1 MTANPPGASSG
12 LSEVEARRRL
22 AETGP
27 NEISEA
33 RKRTFRESLVG
44 VASEPVLILLVVA
57 AAVYFVIGD
66 AAEGAMLLV
75 FALFTISLMVLQERR
90 SENALKALRELGA
103 PVASVLRDGV
113 ERRIPASEVVPGDI
127 AILAEG
133 ERVPADGEVI
143 EAEGLAIDES
153 LLTGESVPVEKP
165 ATGEAPA
172 YGGTLVV
179 RGHGAMLVTA
189 TGAATETGKLG
200 ASLAAIVDTPTHL
213 QQNTAR
219 LVRLFGVI
227 AIVVCVGL
235 AAYYGLVLDDWLQ
248 GVLSGIALGMAM
260 LPEEFPVAL
269 AVLLAIGAWRLAQV
283 RVLVRQSAVIE
294 ALGSATCL
302 CVDKTGTLTENRMRL
317 RLLDTG
323 RESLEVGPT
332 AALSGPFAELLETAL
347 LASRRGSHDPM
358 DLAIVDL
365 ADSAAALTGDN
376 GRAFEREYGLTPE
389 LLAVSQ
395 VWSDGD
401 GRLMVASKGAPEAM
415 VTLCRMAPEE
425 ATAVLDRVHGLARR
439 GLRVLGIAAAEV
451 TDGALPD
458 AQHQFAFRLLGLAA
472 FEDPVRPAVPAAIAE
487 AHQAGLK
494 VKMIT
499 GDYPETARAI
509 ASAAGLRTEAG
520 VATGADLAALAP
532 EALACV
538 ASEVDVFARVRPDQ
552 KLKLVTALQAAGE
565 SVAMT
570 GDGVNDAPA
579 LKAADIGI
587 AMGKRGTAVA
597 REAADIVLLDDDFSH
612 IIDAVR
618 MGRRIFDNLRKVMIY
633 IAAIHVPIAGLALL
647 PVLFGLPVALWPLH
661 VVILEMVVDS
671 MCAIA
676 FETTPAERDLMRR
689 PPRQRSEPVAGLPQ
703 ILYGLA
709 QGTILLIAVFGMY
722 WGMLQGGAAEDT
734 ARALALITLVAGDV
748 GLVFVNSSQRAVL
761 AGGGSMPHRWFWI
774 IGGSVTALLAAALAV
789 PSLRELFYFGLPTL
803 QQVALALGAALAA
816 LAAVDLLRLIPAVR
830 RIGGGR

>member
-1 MTANPPGASSG
+1 MTVKPLSITTG
-12 LSEVEARRRL
+12 LSETEAQRRL
-22 AETGP
+22 AEVGP
-27 NEISEA
+27 NEIPEA
-33 RKRTFRESLVG
+33 AARSFWRSLLG
-44 VASEPVLILLVVA
+44 VASEPVLLLLIVA
-57 AAVYFVIGD
+57 AVVYFVIGD
-66 AAEGAMLLV
+66 AAEGVMLLV
-75 FALFTISLMVLQERR
+75 FALFTISLMVVQEQR

-113 ERRIPASEVVPGDI
+113 ERRIPARLVVPGDV
-127 AILAEG
+127 ALLSEG

-143 EAEGLAIDES
+143 EAEGLSIDES
-153 LLTGESVPVEKP
+153 LLTGESVAVDKL
-165 ATGEAPA
+165 AADNQA
-172 YGGTLVV
+172 YAGTLVV
-179 RGHGAMLVTA
+179 RGHGAIHVTA
-189 TGAATETGKLG
+189 TGAGTETGKLG
-200 ASLAAIVDTPTHL
+200 ASLAAIVDGPTHL
-213 QQNTAR
+213 QRTTAR
-219 LVRLFGVI
+219 LVRLFGII
-227 AIVVCVGL
+227 AIIVCAGL
-235 AAYYGLVLDDWLQ
+235 VAYYGLALGDWLQ
-248 GVLSGIALGMAM
+248 GILSGIALGMAM

-283 RVLVRQSAVIE
+283 RVLVRRSAVIE

-323 RESLEVGPT
+323 RESLELGSG
-332 AALSGPFAELLETAL
+332 ALVAGPFAELLETAL

-365 ADSAAALTGDN
+365 ADSAATLTGDN
-376 GRAFEREYGLTPE
+376 GRALEREYGLTPE

-395 VWSDGD
+395 VWSEGD
-401 GRLMVASKGAPEAM
+401 HRLMVASKGAPEAI
-415 VTLCRMAPEE
+415 VALCRLEPAAAED
-425 ATAVLDRVHGLARR
+425 VLARVHGLARR

-451 TDGALPD
+451 PDGDLPA
-458 AQHQFAFRLLGLAA
+458 AQHEFAFRFLGLAA
-472 FEDPVRPAVPAAIAE
+472 FEDPVRSTVRSAVAE
-487 AHQAGLK
+487 AHGAGIRI
-494 VKMIT
+494 KMIT

-509 ASAAGLRTEAG
+509 ATEAG
-520 VATGADLAALAP
+520 LAVGAGVVTGGDLAAFGP
-532 EALACV
+532 EALARAACD
-538 ASEVDVFARVRPDQ
+538 VDVFARVRPDQ
-552 KLKLVTALQAAGE
+552 KLSLVTALQAAGE

-597 REAADIVLLDDDFSH
+597 REAADIVLLDDDFNH

-618 MGRRIFDNLRKVMIY
+618 MGRRIFDNLRKVIIY

-689 PPRQRSEPVAGLPQ
+689 PPRRRTESVAGLPQ
-703 ILYGLA
+703 ILLGLL
-709 QGTILLIAVFGMY
+709 QGTILLVAVFGIY
-722 WGMLQGGAAEDT
+722 WGMLAAGTDDDI
-734 ARALALITLVAGDV
+734 ARAMTLITLVAGDV
-748 GLVFVNSSQRAVL
+748 GLVFVNSSQRAAL
-761 AGGGSMPHRWFWI
+761 AGGSTLPHKWFWI
-774 IGGSVTALLAAALAV
+774 IGGTVTALMVAALAV
-789 PSLRELFYFGLPTL
+789 PALRDLFYFGLPSPG
-803 QQVALALGAALAA
+803 QIVLALGAALAA
-816 LAAVDLLRLIPAVR
+816 LATIDLLRLIPAVR